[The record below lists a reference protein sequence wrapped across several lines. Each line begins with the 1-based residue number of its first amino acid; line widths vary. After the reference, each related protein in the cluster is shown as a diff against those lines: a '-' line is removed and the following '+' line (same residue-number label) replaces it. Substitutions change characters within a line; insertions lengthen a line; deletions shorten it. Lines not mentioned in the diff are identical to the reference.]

1 MTEKDFDE
9 ISDIKNFPG
18 HKDMTTEEIHA
29 KGRELA
35 LQSKQEK
42 QDKMAMD
49 HDEDERVAQIVEAA
63 RPEIEK
69 ALRPKI
75 EKEVKAKVKTAEKKK
90 RVPEMTLHEAFANA
104 QAEMQDISP
113 DGTNPHFQSAYA
125 TLGGILSEIRPILA
139 KHGLSISQTSEAKF
153 AEARYEETKDDIVS
167 VRFVEELQG
176 HYLRTVITYKDG
188 VSFPP
193 SEMFIPRGGGIQQFG
208 SALTYCRRYMLQSI
222 CGVGTDLDDDGNVAQ
237 ENSKAIRGADA
248 VKAHLKRK

>member
-1 MTEKDFDE
+1 MTEEEFDR
-9 ISDIKNFPG
+9 IANIKNFPE
-18 HKDMTTEEIHA
+18 HENMTIEEVHA
-29 KGRELA
+29 RSREIA
-35 LQSKQEK
+35 MQFEQER
-42 QDKMAMD
+42 QDERAME
-49 HDEDERVAQIVEAA
+49 HNEDERIDQIVEAA

-75 EKEVKAKVKTAEKKK
+75 EKEIKAKMKTTNKK
-90 RVPEMTLHEAFANA
+90 RVSKMTLHEAFANA

-153 AEARYEETKDDIVS
+153 SEARYEETKDDTVS
-167 VRFVEELQG
+167 VKFVEELQG

-237 ENSKAIRGADA
+237 ENSKAVRGADA